1 MNSKTRS
8 DFESSHIAIANRVK
22 HVSIGPNGQIVPRS
36 NRQISH
42 LQEMGQ
48 EEFRVGV
55 GEPEMR
61 SSVERR

>member
-42 LQEMGQ
+42 LQEMG
-48 EEFRVGV
+48 
-55 GEPEMR
+55 
-61 SSVERR
+61 